1 MLQRLANPYL
11 LLTLAAL
18 FWSSNMVIGRAIRG
32 DIPPFTLAFGRW
44 VVAGLIVLPLAL
56 PQVKALKETP
66 GRPKFPC
73 PPRGAGWAEP
83 GPGGAQWPQLK
94 AGWRPLLILG
104 LLGIAGY
111 NTFAYLGLQHT
122 TATNAALLNAFVPIA
137 TIAISW
143 AFLGKRLKPLEAAGV
158 LISLGGALT
167 IVARGELQVLARL
180 DLNIGDLWMLLAVLD
195 WALYTIA
202 LAWRPA
208 GLHSMLM
215 LGATIGIGIAAMPL
229 GVAIG
234 SPLWGVL
241 YDMTG
246 GYTVQL
252 IGSIVAAL
260 LACAAPARA
269 QLPLNA
275 QLVNGSAVINQF
287 SNGLQI
293 INSPGAILNWDSFSI
308 GANRTVRFDQQ
319 TALSAVLNRDIPVM
333 QCFTLLLTTLL
344 VLCNLVV
351 DICYAW
357 LDPRTR
363 LAGVMA

>member
-56 PQVKALKETP
+56 PQVT
-66 GRPKFPC
+66 
-73 PPRGAGWAEP
+73 
-83 GPGGAQWPQLK
+83 AQWPQLK

-158 LISLGGALT
+158 LISLGRALT

-215 LGATIGIGIAAMPL
+215 LGATIGIGIAALAP
-229 GVAIG
+229 
-234 SPLWGVL
+234 
-241 YDMTG
+241 
-246 GYTVQL
+246 
-252 IGSIVAAL
+252 
-260 LACAAPARA
+260 ACAWELAHGARPN
-269 QLPLNA
+269 L
-275 QLVNGSAVINQF
+275 
-287 SNGLQI
+287 
-293 INSPGAILNWDSFSI
+293 SPGTLATVAYLGIVPGVFSYI
-308 GANRTVRFDQQ
+308 FYNRGVVEVGANRASLFIH
-319 TALSAVLNRDIPVM
+319 LMPV
-333 QCFTLLLTTLL
+333 FGTLLSSLFLGEVAQAYHYLGIALIFGGIGLT
-344 VLCNLVV
+344 
-351 DICYAW
+351 
-357 LDPRTR
+357 
-363 LAGVMA
+363 MAR